1 MNKEVLKGV
10 IDIHVHTGP
19 EAYKTRKFDEYEL
32 AEEAAAC
39 GAGGIVIKTHI
50 FETAS
55 RAQLVQKKFPGLKIW
70 GGIALNKETGG
81 LNPDA
86 VRAVAALG
94 GKIVWLPTLDSV
106 HERKGAGRSGG
117 VECTKD
123 GRTVPAMDEVLS
135 VIAENDMVMA
145 TGHLAWQEQIIVVK
159 RAKELGVNRILVNHP
174 TLYRISMP
182 LDAQRE
188 LLSYGVYLE
197 RNYGGSRLPESKVF
211 EKHFDRNIADIKA
224 LGADTSIMATDLG
237 QPGNCGWSE
246 GFTEYI
252 NYMLEHG
259 ITKEEIDLMT
269 KLNPAKLLGI
279 S

>member
-1 MNKEVLKGV
+1 MKKDLLKDV

-19 EAYKTRKFDEYEL
+19 EAYKDRKFDEYEL
-32 AEEAAAC
+32 AAEASAC
-39 GAGGIVIKTHI
+39 GAKGIVIKTHI

-55 RAQLVQKKFPGLKIW
+55 RAQLVQKKFPKIKIW
-70 GGIALNKETGG
+70 GGITLNKEAGG

-94 GKIVWLPTLDSV
+94 GRIVWLPTLDSV
-106 HERKGAGRSGG
+106 NERRGAGLTGG
-117 VECTKD
+117 VACTE
-123 GRTVPAMDEVLS
+123 GGHTLPLLDEVME
-135 VIAENDMVMA
+135 VIAKNDMVLA
-145 TGHLAWQEQIIVVK
+145 TGHLAWQEQMIVVK

-188 LLSYGVYLE
+188 LLSYGVWLE
-197 RNYGGSRLPESKVF
+197 RNYGGSRLPESRIF

-224 LGADTSIMATDLG
+224 LGAESSIMATDLG
-237 QPGNCGWSE
+237 QPSNAGWSE
-246 GFTEYI
+246 GFAEYI
-252 NYMLEHG
+252 AYMLEHG

-269 KLNPAKLLGI
+269 KVNPARLLGV
-279 S
+279 